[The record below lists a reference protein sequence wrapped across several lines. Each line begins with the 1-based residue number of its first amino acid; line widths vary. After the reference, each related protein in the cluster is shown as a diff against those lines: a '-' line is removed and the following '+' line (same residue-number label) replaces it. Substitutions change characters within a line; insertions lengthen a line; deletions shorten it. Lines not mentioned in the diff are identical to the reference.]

1 METKKHEN
9 FIDFVKSGGRLSYK
23 QIKDLNSVYKDDY
36 MKLMLNEGDNTNKYL
51 EKVVLHG
58 QEVTDEIGQV

>member
-51 EKVVLHG
+51 EKVVLQG
-58 QEVTDEIGQV
+58 